1 MADSSILQ
9 GRVAVVTG
17 AGRGIGEGIARSLA
31 GAGAAVV
38 LGARSSDEIGAV
50 ASSINHSGG
59 RALAVKTDVTDL
71 FALGSLATSAVEEF
85 GHLDIWVNNAGGTTT
100 SKPLAELTR
109 REWDECLA
117 LNLTAVWDGAMA
129 AVEQMQWG
137 SIVNIS
143 SVAAFGPVRGAGHYS
158 ACKAAVNSL
167 TQTMAHELA
176 PDIRVNGIAP
186 SPVPTGHFFENIEAK
201 DYPLAELTDR
211 IPLGLGTPRDIGE
224 AVVFLSSEAARWV
237 TGQTLVVS
245 GGLTLF

>member
-1 MADSSILQ
+1 MGERSTLQ

-17 AGRGIGEGIARSLA
+17 GGRGIGEGIARSLA
-31 GAGAAVV
+31 AAGSAVV
-38 LGARSSDEIGAV
+38 LGARRHHEVDAV
-50 ASSINHSGG
+50 ATSIRAAGG
-59 RALAVKTDVTDL
+59 RALAVKTDVTDR
-71 FALGSLATSAVEEF
+71 FALGSLASAAVDEF
-85 GHLDIWVNNAGGTTT
+85 GHLDIWVNNAGGTAA
-100 SKPLAELTR
+100 SKPLSELTR
-109 REWDECLA
+109 REWDDCLA
-117 LNLTAVWDGAMA
+117 LNFTAVWDGSMA

-186 SPVPTGHFFENIEAK
+186 GPVPTAHFFDNLEAK
-201 DYPLAELTDR
+201 GYPLDELTER

-224 AVVFLSSEAARWV
+224 AVVYLSSEAARWV